1 MIKALL
7 LFCGLVIVQYAHGQT
22 FVAQKVS
29 VNDSEVN
36 RFVVL
41 TQMHQLDFIDIGLA
55 IINKTALRKPD
66 SVEHKCGKIYAS
78 PIPAIG
84 YSLQT
89 GFEVSLV
96 GNIAFYTCNNADAN
110 ISSIVSS
117 VNYTQYHQFIFPIQA
132 NLWTNDNRYNIQTDW
147 HYVKFPQATYGL
159 GGYSKLSDEYTMDF
173 SNLRLYTTVFKTIGK
188 DMCLGL
194 GYDFDYIWDA
204 REVNP
209 PAGKI
214 TDFQKYGVVP
224 ISYVSGL
231 SISFLY
237 DTRRNS
243 INAESGSLVNFIVR
257 PNFKI
262 MGSSDDWQSIVIDLR
277 KFIPLPFGRQ
287 NILAFWSY
295 DWFTFLNGKPPYVL
309 LPNTGGDPY
318 GNTGRGFNEG
328 RFRGRNMLYFES
340 EYRFAL
346 TGNGFIGGV
355 IFANA
360 ESFTEEVSHRFEVL
374 HPAFGLGLRFKFNK
388 YSRTNVAIDYAFG
401 NDGSKGLYLN
411 LGEIF

>member
-1 MIKALL
+1 M
-7 LFCGLVIVQYAHGQT
+7 
-22 FVAQKVS
+22 
-29 VNDSEVN
+29 
-36 RFVVL
+36 
-41 TQMHQLDFIDIGLA
+41 
-55 IINKTALRKPD
+55 
-66 SVEHKCGKIYAS
+66 
-78 PIPAIG
+78 
-84 YSLQT
+84 
-89 GFEVSLV
+89 
-96 GNIAFYTCNNADAN
+96 
-110 ISSIVSS
+110 
-117 VNYTQYHQFIFPIQA
+117 
-132 NLWTNDNRYNIQTDW
+132 
-147 HYVKFPQATYGL
+147 
-159 GGYSKLSDEYTMDF
+159 
-173 SNLRLYTTVFKTIGK
+173 
-188 DMCLGL
+188 
-194 GYDFDYIWDA
+194 
-204 REVNP
+204 NP